1 MAKSNAERS
10 AKAAAK
16 KKSRGEE
23 ELRLHCLPGTRQA
36 LAELM
41 AWSGIEEQGEAITLM
56 IHHLH
61 ALGPQKSAP
70 LLTPPRH
77 EITISENVS
86 RKLELAYNREAL
98 RICHDE
104 YPPPTVASSHGGW
117 RLEVN
122 ADRYRGRRRKCT
134 ATSCPHF
141 GKFAR
146 PTQSSAANAFSDIR
160 GFFRNKRRCHQRN
173 RIPFLDH

>member
-1 MAKSNAERS
+1 MAAEPKERS
-10 AKAAAK
+10 AKTAARRK
-16 KKSRGEE
+16 TRGEE
-23 ELRLHCLPGTRQA
+23 EIRLHCMAGTRQA

-70 LLTPPRH
+70 VLAPPRH

-104 YPPPTVASSHGGW
+104 
-117 RLEVN
+117 
-122 ADRYRGRRRKCT
+122 
-134 ATSCPHF
+134 
-141 GKFAR
+141 
-146 PTQSSAANAFSDIR
+146 
-160 GFFRNKRRCHQRN
+160 
-173 RIPFLDH
+173 